1 MEEKANSRNLG
12 CKPTRGNTFSEVKRD
27 CPVLCEI
34 TLEEIKVYKMGLF
47 SVWLELSLHHTPTA
61 FLQQV
66 ELTEDKL
73 TMLLCKKVSFEPEK
87 APYSAA
93 YFIQDFD

>member
-1 MEEKANSRNLG
+1 
-12 CKPTRGNTFSEVKRD
+12 
-27 CPVLCEI
+27 
-34 TLEEIKVYKMGLF
+34 MGLF
-47 SVWLELSLHHTPTA
+47 GVWLELSLHHTQTA

-87 APYSAA
+87 APYSAT
-93 YFIQDFD
+93 YSIQDFD

>member
-1 MEEKANSRNLG
+1 
-12 CKPTRGNTFSEVKRD
+12 
-27 CPVLCEI
+27 
-34 TLEEIKVYKMGLF
+34 MGLF

-73 TMLLCKKVSFEPEK
+73 TMLLCEKVSFEPEK
-87 APYSAA
+87 EPYSAT